1 MMKKVYI
8 CAPLGGDVEKNLER
22 VKQYTRYALMCGTA
36 PVVPHFY
43 ALCLD
48 DDIKEEREIGLAAG
62 LGLLWFCDELWVCGE
77 TVTEGMKKEI
87 QFCKH
92 LNIKIRHVSE
102 KEIRKKAFA
111 GYQVDDAMMALA
123 KPDAIFMHCLPA
135 YRGYEVTDEVM
146 ESAQSVVFDEAE
158 NRLHAH
164 KAIMATVM

>member
-8 CAPLGGDVEKNLER
+8 CAPLGGDVIVNLDN
-22 VKQYTRYALMCGTA
+22 VKRYTRYALMCGTA

-62 LGLLWFCDELWVCGE
+62 LGMLWFCDELWVCGE

-92 LNIKIRHVSE
+92 LNIKTRYVSE
-102 KEIRKKAFA
+102 KEIRKKI
-111 GYQVDDAMMALA
+111 GG
-123 KPDAIFMHCLPA
+123 ITH
-135 YRGYEVTDEVM
+135 E
-146 ESAQSVVFDEAE
+146 
-158 NRLHAH
+158 
-164 KAIMATVM
+164 